1 MATLPTATSSMRSSR
16 APVRDARGPVDERA
30 EVAAGA
36 GDRDVLE
43 DVAAGIHQRHH
54 GAGERLT
61 KRQRGG
67 HREERDRVDAD
78 PSGGEVAHD
87 RYGKPGHHR
96 NHRSDPDDMRDFSR
110 ADGRRKQAAGQSG
123 DRDGDQRPAQD
134 ALDRI
139 GHVSA
144 HVSSS

>member
-1 MATLPTATSSMRSSR
+1 M
-16 APVRDARGPVDERA
+16 RDARGPVDQRA
-30 EVAAGA
+30 EAAAGA
-36 GDRDVLE
+36 GDGDVLE

-61 KRQRGG
+61 KRDRGG
-67 HREERDRVDAD
+67 HRKERDRVDAD

-96 NHRSDPDDMRDFSR
+96 NHRSDPDDMRNFSR
-110 ADGRRKQAAGQSG
+110 AGGVCNQAAGQSG
-123 DRDGDQRPAQD
+123 NRDGDQRPAHN
-134 ALDRI
+134 ALDRV
-139 GHVSA
+139 GPLSA